1 MSDSKPAS
9 DIFVGI
15 RSPHQI
21 PVKQIPFNIAFI
33 ISALQTGSSE
43 SSKSIKY
50 PSSTS
55 ASGKALHRN
64 NLALPIRTEPC
75 RPSSTHQVK
84 QRALPSADQGAGFL
98 SGIAQ

>member
-1 MSDSKPAS
+1 MSVSKPAS
-9 DIFVGI
+9 DVFVGI
-15 RSPHQI
+15 LSPHQV
-21 PVKQIPFNIAFI
+21 PVKQTLFNIAFT
-33 ISALQTGSSE
+33 ISVLRISSPE

-64 NLALPIRTEPC
+64 HLALPIRTEPC

-84 QRALPSADQGAGFL
+84 QRALPSADQAAGFR